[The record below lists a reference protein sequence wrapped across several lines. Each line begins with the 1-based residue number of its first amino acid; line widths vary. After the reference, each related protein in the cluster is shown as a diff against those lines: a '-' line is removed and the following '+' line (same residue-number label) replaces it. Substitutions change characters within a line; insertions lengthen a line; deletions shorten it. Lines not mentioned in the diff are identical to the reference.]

1 MGFGK
6 FLGCVVG
13 GAAAIIAAPIVL
25 PAAAAVA
32 ATAAGAAATVG
43 AAAASTAVGGAVVG
57 AATTVAGAAAT
68 VGAAAASTAVGG
80 AVVGAATTVAGAAA
94 TAGAAAATAGVV
106 AAETLGVAIAAETV
120 GAIAAGTVGAG
131 LTYSGITS
139 VEGFSNMKEAEEKI
153 EVAKRKYKNA
163 KEKLEEKQQKA
174 LDKLQDLNKLKLNI
188 YSNEIKET
196 IKIIKRIKNVKET
209 EVTTSDI
216 EFMFKPETIKE
227 MEATAMEADN
237 ILKSSKDGLGMAATM
252 SSLTTGLV
260 SNFGV
265 ASTGTAISS
274 LSGAA
279 AKKAA
284 LAALGGGAKS
294 IGGAGIAGGQ
304 VMLGG
309 ISLLP
314 TAIILSHNYAKH
326 AEEKLTEA
334 VDYYSDVKKEIA
346 KIDNVISWI
355 NNQLD
360 PRINEIQE
368 TLSKMRTF
376 YANNFL
382 SNLRQ
387 VELWKSGMDGKIDFK
402 DCSKQEKDC
411 IVASA
416 KIISE
421 LKEIIKA
428 PLLDE
433 NGVIKESTI
442 GLINYFKTN
451 RNYA

>member
-6 FLGCVVG
+6 FLGCIVG
-13 GAAAIIAAPIVL
+13 GAVAVIAAPVIL
-25 PAAAAVA
+25 PAAGVA
-32 ATAAGAAATVG
+32 AAAAAGAAATVG

-57 AATTVAGAAAT
+57 AATAVAGAAGA

-80 AVVGAATTVAGAAA
+80 AVVGAATTVAGAV
-94 TAGAAAATAGVV
+94 AGAAGVATAAGAV

-153 EVAKRKYKNA
+153 EVAERKYKNA

-174 LDKLQDLNKLKLNI
+174 LDKLHHLNELKLNI
-188 YSNEIKET
+188 YCNEIKET
-196 IKIIKRIKNVKET
+196 IKIIKRVKNVKET

-216 EFMFKPETIKE
+216 EFMFKPEVIKE
-227 MEATAMEADN
+227 TEVTAMEADN
-237 ILKSSKDGLGMAATM
+237 ILKSSKDGLGMAAAM
-252 SSLTTGLV
+252 SSLTTGLI

-304 VMLGG
+304 LMLGG

-334 VDYYSDVKKEIA
+334 VKYHSDVKKEVANIN
-346 KIDNVISWI
+346 NVISWI
-355 NNQLD
+355 DNQLNA
-360 PRINEIQE
+360 RINEIQE
-368 TLSKMRTF
+368 TLVKMRSF

-387 VELWKSGMDGKIDFK
+387 VELWKSEMDGKIDFK
-402 DCSKQEKDC
+402 NCSRQEKDC

-416 KIISE
+416 KIISD

-433 NGVIKESTI
+433 NGVIKQSTI
-442 GLINYFKTN
+442 SLIDNFKTN